1 MLFGCGCGL
10 MWSRK
15 ASRGPILED
24 NVDAPHILIET
35 LEEHS
40 PILGKANVVRFCK
53 PNRIDIERSRA
64 LSPES
69 IRK

>member
-15 ASRGPILED
+15 ASRGPILEE

-35 LEEHS
+35 LEEYY
-40 PILGKANVVRFCK
+40 PILGEANFARFFK
-53 PNRIDIERSRA
+53 PSRINLERSRA
-64 LSPES
+64 PSC
-69 IRK
+69 